1 VSLSDLDVPITICT
15 FITGIAVLAGF
26 GFGLRALVL
35 AKSNPETSS
44 LNLMALNLLEPG
56 VTMTVLFAVF
66 TAGGMHASEEST
78 FLLPTIGAIPLTW
91 MLLAPLWT
99 RITHPIRGTLIAYG
113 LLRWLNTVAF
123 WIAGAMALTQTSS
136 NDLLMLASGLI
147 VSGTLILCLSVTHLA
162 SSLSDF
168 QVKPTVTPAGS

>member
-1 VSLSDLDVPITICT
+1 VEQAVIICV
-15 FITGIAVLAGF
+15 FVTGVAVLAGF
-26 GFGLRALVL
+26 GFGLRALAL

-44 LNLMALNLLEPG
+44 LKLVALNLLEPS

-66 TAGGMHASEEST
+66 TAAGGMHASDESI
-78 FLLPTIGAIPLTW
+78 FVLPVIGAVPFTW
-91 MLLAPLWT
+91 MLLEPLWT

-123 WIAGAMALTQTSS
+123 WIAGSMALTQTSS
-136 NDLLMLASGLI
+136 NDLVMLASALI
-147 VSGTLILCLSVTHLA
+147 VSGTIILCLSVTHLA